1 MGSKLGV
8 TGNGVKITPGGRVRD
23 DGLFILPLHPS
34 SLDRI
39 GVRANVAMDS
49 APGSGYS
56 RGRFPGLLPRGPP
69 NSATREQM
77 AKVCPSCG
85 NTYDDKNVFCPTDGT
100 TLRSTAEAADLVG
113 SVIADRYLVTEK
125 LGEGGMGRVY
135 LAQHVR
141 LPQQAA
147 IKVLNPALVNDT
159 EALARFNHEASNACR
174 INDTHVA
181 RVYDFG
187 ETGAGLVYLA
197 MEYVPGQTLTALL
210 TAGAPFDPERVDS
223 MTRQI
228 AGGLDAAHKLGIVHR
243 DLKPDNI
250 LVTRESDGGELL
262 KIVDFGIAKAI
273 DTAAQSV
280 TKTGFVLG
288 TAQYMSPEQVTGHL
302 IDRRSDVY
310 ALGLVTFMMLTG
322 KLPFPGD
329 TAEQMMVM
337 RLTER
342 PRTLAEMRGDIA
354 WPAQVQDVIDGALAR
369 DLAHRY
375 PTAGAFAK
383 ALSGA
388 IDSWL
393 RRPAAGDDA
402 QAVPSDAPSGPRRLE
417 PAPPPVAPPRAA
429 YVGTPSQPIS
439 ADAARGVAPPLSE
452 RRRRIIIV
460 AAAIAALS
468 TAAVVALTKSIGE
481 AQPPLAGID
490 SGVTP
495 PDRTVTD
502 ATIGD
507 SATGAAKPAP
517 PLPPPAGAN
526 TATPPGR
533 ATPAAGDPARAG
545 GRNANA
551 GGGATSTSS
560 QAGGTPTPPVTAAL
574 PRATSAETLR
584 ELDAIAQTL
593 DPDRATPGAAR
604 SAIAALQALLPK
616 LATSSD
622 SLKANLNRAN
632 AHFFLGETAEAC
644 TVLRA
649 LEAKASTVSRAG
661 IQGQMSAIGC
671 DADGSR

>member
-1 MGSKLGV
+1 
-8 TGNGVKITPGGRVRD
+8 
-23 DGLFILPLHPS
+23 
-34 SLDRI
+34 
-39 GVRANVAMDS
+39 
-49 APGSGYS
+49 
-56 RGRFPGLLPRGPP
+56 
-69 NSATREQM
+69 M

-85 NTYDDKNVFCPTDGT
+85 NTYDDKNVFCPTDGS
-100 TLRSTAEAADLVG
+100 TLRSTGEGADLVG

-187 ETGAGLVYLA
+187 ETGSGLVYLA

-210 TAGAPFDPERVDS
+210 TAGAPFDPARVDS

-354 WPAQVQDVIDGALAR
+354 WPAEVQDVIDGALAR

-393 RRPAAGDDA
+393 RRTTAGDEA
-402 QAVPSDAPSGPRRLE
+402 RAVSASEVPSGPRRLE
-417 PAPPPVAPPRAA
+417 PAPTPVAPPRAA
-429 YVGTPSQPIS
+429 YVEPPSPPVR
-439 ADAARGVAPPLSE
+439 AGGAPELAPPLSD
-452 RRRRIIIV
+452 RRRRVIIA

-468 TAAVVALTKSIGE
+468 TAAVIALTKSIDDT
-481 AQPPLAGID
+481 QPPVASVD
-490 SGVTP
+490 SGVAT
-495 PDRTVTD
+495 PDRTLVSD
-502 ATIGD
+502 ATGGD
-507 SATGAAKPAP
+507 SARG
-517 PLPPPAGAN
+517 
-526 TATPPGR
+526 ATPPTPPSPSPTGTNTGTPAGR
-533 ATPAAGDPARAG
+533 APVAGGDPARAG
-545 GRNANA
+545 GGNSTA
-551 GGGATSTSS
+551 GGGATSAKS
-560 QAGGTPTPPVTAAL
+560 QVGGTVTPPVTTAL
-574 PRATSAETLR
+574 PRVTSAETLR

-604 SAIAALQALLPK
+604 SAIASLQALLPK
-616 LATSSD
+616 LATPSD

-644 TVLRA
+644 TVLRS
-649 LEAKASTVSRAG
+649 LEAKASTISRAG
-661 IQGQMSAIGC
+661 IQGQMASIGC
-671 DADGSR
+671 DALGSL